1 MHPTMNLASHQAAL
15 KNAGVV
21 FTEGL
26 SEAELSAIEARGRFV
41 FPPDLRA
48 FLQAALPV
56 SHGFVDWRALSD
68 AQLADYLDAPFEGIA
83 FDIEMNAFWLPEWGP
98 RPDALEE
105 AVAIARR
112 ALEGAPRLIP
122 ILGHRYIPDRPH
134 EAGNPVFSVV
144 QTDIIVYGAS
154 LAEYLENEFHQAF
167 DKTRYEVRGDAR
179 VIEFW
184 SRLVDVNNGAT

>member
-1 MHPTMNLASHQAAL
+1 MHASMNLASHRAVLQR
-15 KNAGVV
+15 AGVV

-26 SEAELSAIEARGRFV
+26 SDAELSAIEARGRFV

-83 FDIEMNAFWLPEWGP
+83 FDIEMNTFWLPEWGP
-98 RPDALEE
+98 RPDALDD
-105 AVAIARR
+105 AIAIARK
-112 ALEGAPRLIP
+112 AFDAAPRLIP
-122 ILGHRYIPDRPH
+122 VNGHRYIPDRPH

-144 QTDIIVYGAS
+144 QTDIIVYGAH
-154 LAEYLENEFHQAF
+154 LAEYLENEFLQAF
-167 DKTRYEVRGDAR
+167 NRARYEVRGDAR
-179 VIEFW
+179 VIAFW
-184 SRLVDVNNGAT
+184 SRLLDVNNGAT

>member
-1 MHPTMNLASHQAAL
+1 MNLVSHQAAL
-15 KNAGVV
+15 QKAGVV

-26 SEAELSAIEARGRFV
+26 SDAECNAIEARGRFV

-68 AQLADYLDAPFEGIA
+68 ERLANYLDAPFEGIA
-83 FDIEMNAFWLPEWGP
+83 FDIEVNVFWLPEWGP
-98 RPDALEE
+98 RPDVLDD
-105 AVAIARR
+105 AVAIAR
-112 ALEGAPRLIP
+112 AAFDAAPGLIP
-122 ILGHRYIPDRPH
+122 ILGHRYIPDRPR

-154 LAEYLENEFHQAF
+154 LAAYGETEFPQAF
-167 DKTRYEVRGDAR
+167 DKARNEVRDAR
-179 VIEFW
+179 VIEVW
-184 SRLVDVNNGAT
+184 SRVGDGDDAG

>member
-1 MHPTMNLASHQAAL
+1 MNFASHQAAL
-15 KNAGVV
+15 KKAGVV

-26 SEAELSAIEARGRFV
+26 SDAELNAIEARSHFV

-68 AQLADYLDAPFEGIA
+68 AQLTGYLDAPFEGIA
-83 FDIEMNAFWLPEWGP
+83 FDIDVNIFWLPEWGP
-98 RPDALEE
+98 RPDALED
-105 AVAIARR
+105 ALAIAR
-112 ALEGAPRLIP
+112 AAFDAAPRLIP
-122 ILGHRYIPDRPH
+122 ILGHRYIPDRPR

-154 LAEYLENEFHQAF
+154 LAAYLENEFPQAF
-167 DKTRYEVRGDAR
+167 DKARGEIRNEAR
-179 VIEFW
+179 TIDFW
-184 SRLVDVNNGAT
+184 SRLVEDNVG